1 VLDIFKKPHEEQP
14 EEQKPAEPEP
24 QMQPEISESPQ
35 EETIPVEPEAE
46 PVVQPEPEPEPE
58 PLELPKVEESLPITL
73 ESLKQEELSL
83 LNQKTEL
90 LTIEEQL
97 RLKTVEE
104 IEMTKQRIA
113 SLKLEIPELKQ
124 KCEGLAKALE
134 IPVYNTPAD

>member
-46 PVVQPEPEPEPE
+46 PVVQPEPEPEP
-58 PLELPKVEESLPITL
+58 LELPKVEEPLPITL